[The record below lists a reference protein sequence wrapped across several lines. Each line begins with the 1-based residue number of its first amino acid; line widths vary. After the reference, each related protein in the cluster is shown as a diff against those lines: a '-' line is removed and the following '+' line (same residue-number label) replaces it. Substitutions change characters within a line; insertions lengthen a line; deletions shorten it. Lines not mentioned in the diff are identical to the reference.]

1 MGRVASGS
9 AGGSEEREQGSALPR
24 RPHRRPAA
32 AGCWRAAGHLPAALT
47 FAAIPTAS
55 SHPAFWLPSFC

>member
-24 RPHRRPAA
+24 RPH
-32 AGCWRAAGHLPAALT
+32 LPAALT